1 MSANLRMRRS
11 PDPTVAANG
20 SMCDENKVN
29 KIFTWFYKWC
39 MDVWVCVCVCVC
51 VCVKERGRDRE
62 REKEL
67 KIF

>member
-39 MDVWVCVCVCVC
+39 MDV
-51 VCVKERGRDRE
+51 
-62 REKEL
+62 
-67 KIF
+67 